1 MNFYIG
7 NLSTSITEAE
17 LKNAFA
23 VFGTV
28 SEVKIVKDRFSGLS
42 KGYGFVE
49 MPDNSEADK
58 ATKALNNREMKGQ
71 RIKITQQDDR
81 SRKRNQKKR
90 RF

>member
-7 NLSTSITEAE
+7 NLSTSITEAD

>member
-7 NLSTSITEAE
+7 NLSTSITEAD

-71 RIKITQQDDR
+71 RIKITQQDER
-81 SRKRNQKKR
+81 SRKKNQKKR

>member
-7 NLSTSITEAE
+7 NLSTSITEAD

-23 VFGTV
+23 AFGTV

-71 RIKITQQDDR
+71 RIKITQQDER